1 MSENIAADRVPP
13 PSGAGDARVWAED
26 LEVVTPDY
34 GIEDFPP
41 WPETLLYAWQHTLV
55 DVSPYVLPIGVVIGY
70 VGSIAESIG
79 EYRLRT
85 FGLALAALLL
95 SACAQEP
102 PPPRPRVLFVGLDGG
117 DWQQLDRFAGDGTM
131 PNLARLLREGRSGI
145 LETDQPPLSPLLW
158 TTMMTGVSPLVHGVL
173 DFTRF
178 SPETGR
184 REPITSAER
193 RVPAIWNM
201 ASDAG
206 RSVAVFGLWAT
217 WPAEQVNGRLVSDR
231 LFSFQLREGEPPPG
245 LVWPDDREPQARAAR
260 ERAEGEVGAEQ
271 IAAYLPGLP
280 VEQIEAALAAPPGP
294 ENRVEGLRRILVQT
308 RLYDGLAREAIA
320 ETHSDLAILYIQGT
334 DAIGHLFAPFAPPRR
349 PEISEADFA
358 LYSDLPRRYFS
369 EIDRLLGAYA
379 EIAAKERAVLLLASD
394 HGFRWQDGRPTHS
407 PSSEAAT
414 AGLWH
419 REEGIYLLAGPG
431 ISPSSERSRG
441 RIDQIAATLLSL
453 LGLPP
458 GRGLAGPPLPGTPVS
473 PIAPA
478 REAVDYAARFRRVAI
493 PGSAGAKGKTAESEE
508 LATLRA
514 LGYLGADEPERA
526 PGTAPAGTD
535 PTRTPGSYNNEG
547 LIRLALGTKGDP
559 AATRAAAEAFQK
571 ALAIDPR
578 FASALWNLSDLLAAS
593 DPARSG
599 DLLRRAARA
608 GLAEA
613 TPRLLVRGKERL
625 AAGDC
630 LEARADFVLA
640 TELAPNDPIAWGT
653 AALAHLCAGDPSAA
667 RRALERSLVLDPNQ
681 PEVVRALGELR

>member
-1 MSENIAADRVPP
+1 MSRYSLWLMPK
-13 PSGAGDARVWAED
+13 RH
-26 LEVVTPDY
+26 L
-34 GIEDFPP
+34 
-41 WPETLLYAWQHTLV
+41 
-55 DVSPYVLPIGVVIGY
+55 
-70 VGSIAESIG
+70 
-79 EYRLRT
+79 
-85 FGLALAALLL
+85 LALLATVLLA
-95 SACAQEP
+95 ACAQEP
-102 PPPRPRVLFVGLDGG
+102 PPARPRVLFVGLDGG
-117 DWQQLDRFAGDGTM
+117 DWQQLDRFAADGTM

-231 LFSFQLREGEPPPG
+231 LFSFQLREGDPPPG
-245 LVWPDDREPQARAAR
+245 LVWPDDRELQARAAR

-280 VEQIEAALAAPPGP
+280 FEQIEAALAAPPGP

-320 ETHSDLAILYIQGT
+320 ETHPDLAILYVQGT
-334 DAIGHLFAPFAPPRR
+334 DSIGHLFAPFAPPRR

-358 LYSDLPRRYFS
+358 LYSDVARRYFA

-394 HGFRWQDGRPTHS
+394 HGFRWQNGRPNHS

-431 ISPSSERSRG
+431 VSPSSERSRG
-441 RIDQIAATLLSL
+441 KIDQIAATLLAL

-458 GRGLAGPPLPGTPVS
+458 GRGLAGPELPGTPF
-473 PIAPA
+473 PKTAPA
-478 REAVDYAARFRRVAI
+478 RDPVDYGARFRRTPNAA
-493 PGSAGAKGKTAESEE
+493 PSEAKGKPDGGEE

-514 LGYLGADEPERA
+514 LGYLGADEPGQAPRA
-526 PGTAPAGTD
+526 APAGTD

-547 LIRLALGTKGDP
+547 LIRRALGGKDP
-559 AATRAAAEAFQK
+559 AETRAAIVAFEK
-571 ALAIDPR
+571 AMAIDPKS
-578 FASALWNLSDLLAAS
+578 ASALWNLSDLLKDG
-593 DPARSG
+593 DPKQSG

-630 LEARADFVLA
+630 AEARADFILA

-653 AALAHLCAGDPSAA
+653 AALAHLCADDPGAA